1 MHNKCKNIVMSLSDK
16 VLLHQIKAAII
27 NHCLSFE
34 QVCDEWVEDYE
45 ILEGTFDN
53 ITTCRYTV
61 PSVTSIGRIYQTL
74 ILAVMEQYEDVV
86 EAIRIRIIY

>member
-1 MHNKCKNIVMSLSDK
+1 MSLSDK